1 MEIRFSN
8 VSGRCND
15 VYLLQP
21 LVAVTE
27 WCPRAEAEG
36 DADPAPP
43 LSPSRA
49 RKPDSMSEDEDLFS
63 DDLSLADSD
72 DDG

>member
-1 MEIRFSN
+1 MSLF
-8 VSGRCND
+8 
-15 VYLLQP
+15 QP

-27 WCPRAEAEG
+27 WCPRGEAEG
-36 DADPAPP
+36 DTDPAPTP
-43 LSPSRA
+43 SPNRA